1 MALIDMLGIASILPF
16 IAVLTNPQLIET
28 NYILK
33 TTFENVSV
41 LGIVTEQQFLFA
53 LGILVFLFL
62 FFLYHLKPLHFM
74 HKFDLFQCV
83 NIV

>member
-33 TTFENVSV
+33 
-41 LGIVTEQQFLFA
+41 LL
-53 LGILVFLFL
+53 
-62 FFLYHLKPLHFM
+62 LKM
-74 HKFDLFQCV
+74 
-83 NIV
+83 